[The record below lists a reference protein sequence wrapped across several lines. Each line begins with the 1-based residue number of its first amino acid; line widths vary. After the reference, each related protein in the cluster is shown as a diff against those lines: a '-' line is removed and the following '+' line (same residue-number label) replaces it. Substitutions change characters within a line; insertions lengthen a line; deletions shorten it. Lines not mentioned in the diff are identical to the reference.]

1 MRRLVPQR
9 PQWPL
14 LALLLL
20 SAPLVIAWGIP
31 RGAASAIKRGN
42 AAYRQGK
49 YDESLREYASIEDA
63 GPVEHVVR
71 FNSAGALYKKTND
84 KAAVEEY
91 RGALGSGA
99 DFDAQVHYNIG
110 NCHFRMGRVDD
121 AIASYKR
128 ALELA
133 PTDTWAK
140 HNLELA
146 LRRKRQQQPQQD
158 QESQSQPQQKR
169 EDEQRSEGQQ
179 TQSQGQDQSAK
190 PQKQPAEAAQAALTP
205 EEALRLLRA
214 AASEDAAVQ
223 KQVLRMRME
232 PAPAQMPEKD
242 W

>member
-1 MRRLVPQR
+1 MIRLVPQR
-9 PQWPL
+9 PQGPL

-20 SAPLVIAWGIP
+20 SVPLVIAWGVP

-91 RGALGSGA
+91 QRALGSGA

-146 LRRKRQQQPQQD
+146 LRRKRQQQPQ
-158 QESQSQPQQKR
+158 ESQSQPQQKR
-169 EDEQRSEGQQ
+169 EDEERSDGQQ
-179 TQSQGQDQSAK
+179 MQSPGQDQSAK
-190 PQKQPAEAAQAALTP
+190 PQKQPAGAAQAALTP

-214 AASEDAAVQ
+214 AASEDAALQ

-232 PAPAQMPEKD
+232 PVPAQMPEKD